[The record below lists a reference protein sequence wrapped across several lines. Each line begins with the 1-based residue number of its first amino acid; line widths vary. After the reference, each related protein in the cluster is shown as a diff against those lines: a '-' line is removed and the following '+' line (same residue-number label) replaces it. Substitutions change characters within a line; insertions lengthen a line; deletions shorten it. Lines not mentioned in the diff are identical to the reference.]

1 MPLSILRVYTVI
13 NFAVFVKLAPLFL
26 SRYGSLTLIGIY
38 HMLILVWHFVMLSF
52 LWIEYICLVLL
63 STTLSFLQM
72 FRCSFEI
79 PCIDISREIQSY
91 LRLHEGRNTASCLV
105 CQQPIIIQINLW
117 NEYVIL
123 KKWVC
128 DLKNKF
134 GSQSMLFL
142 YCIILSITGHLFC
155 VLQIRLL
162 NFCMEEFF
170 RLAEIRWVL
179 GRFTSSLLI

>member
-1 MPLSILRVYTVI
+1 
-13 NFAVFVKLAPLFL
+13 
-26 SRYGSLTLIGIY
+26 
-38 HMLILVWHFVMLSF
+38 MLILVWHFVMLSF

-105 CQQPIIIQINLW
+105 CQQPIIIQINIW

-123 KKWVC
+123 KKWVF

-142 YCIILSITGHLFC
+142 YCIILSIMGHLFC

-170 RLAEIRWVL
+170 RLAEIRWIL